1 MRNLPN
7 IISASRGITAI
18 AMLFFPVFSI
28 IFWALYCWGGISDMI
43 DGAIARKMNAES
55 ETGSRIDSVADF
67 VFLVCTGILILPSID
82 LPLWIWLWVAGIAVV
97 KTAAIG
103 IFSYR
108 RHRLAVPHS
117 RTNKLTGILLFCLPF
132 ALIRADVLIPA
143 VIVCST
149 ATLSLAEDIRL
160 IVIS

>member
-1 MRNLPN
+1 
-7 IISASRGITAI
+7 
-18 AMLFFPVFSI
+18 
-28 IFWALYCWGGISDMI
+28 MI

-82 LPLWIWLWVAGIAVV
+82 LPLWIWLWVAWIAVV

-117 RTNKLTGILLFCLPF
+117 RTNKLTGFLLFCLPF
-132 ALIRADVLIPA
+132 AFNWIGVLIPA
-143 VIVCST
+143 AIACAVATFSLLEDFST
-149 ATLSLAEDIRL
+149 DGLPASGNSE
-160 IVIS
+160 